1 MSATSSWF
9 HLPTVG
15 VTGSIEL
22 ETILAIGFTILVFA
36 SGFNSG
42 NTR

>member
-1 MSATSSWF
+1 MSAIASWF
-9 HLPTVG
+9 QLPTAG

-22 ETILAIGFTILVFA
+22 ETILAIGFTVLVFA
-36 SGFNSG
+36 MGFNSG